1 MKAFSSPLAI
11 ARFALTLAVATPL
24 MLPAATA
31 QPEAALEA
39 RLDAR
44 FHELAQAGFT
54 GFAAIARDG
63 EIIFARG
70 AGFAD
75 PATRRPFTLD
85 TQVDILSITKS
96 FTGMAIASL
105 VDAGRLSPDATL
117 ADFFPDVPGDKA
129 AITVQQLLTH
139 TAGLPDAVGD
149 DFSDEGWDSVREKG
163 FAAELLHAPGSAYRY
178 SNLGFSFLAAIIES
192 VTGRTYEDYLVNDLL
207 VPAGIEQTG
216 YLSVY
221 DDALAARSSRGE
233 PVIDAS
239 WGGHAPNWN
248 LIGNGGLVSTPRD
261 MIAWEHAYQNATI
274 VSPAARDLAHAP
286 LVREGEGA
294 PSFYGYGLVV
304 EDDPQFG
311 RIYWHNGGN
320 RSFNSHWR
328 VLADQGYQLFATTNQ
343 RSVSADR
350 AIEALVAAL
359 MDQEF
364 EVQRPRQVLADPAAL
379 PDTAGG
385 RAAAEFLAMIASD
398 DEAVWRDYVLN
409 RMSDE
414 LRAFAPMEGHLD
426 MMRQLHR
433 DFGNAA
439 IVAVFESGNEIRLG
453 LRDPLSGE
461 VIPVVIEYTGDGL
474 VNGLLLG

>member
-44 FHELAQAGFT
+44 FDELAQAGFT

-409 RMSDE
+409 RMSDDM
-414 LRAFAPMEGHLD
+414 RAVAPMEGHLE
-426 MMRQLHR
+426 MMRQVHQ
-433 DFGNAA
+433 DFGDAA
-439 IVAVFESGNEIRLG
+439 LVAVLESQDMIELH
-453 LRDPLSGE
+453 LRDPQTGE
-461 VIPVVIEYTGDGL
+461 TIPVVIEYAADGS
-474 VNGLLLG
+474 VTGLLLG

>member
-11 ARFALTLAVATPL
+11 ARFAITLAVATPL

-44 FHELAQAGFT
+44 FDELAQAGFT

-364 EVQRPRQVLADPAAL
+364 EVQRPREASADPAAL

-409 RMSDE
+409 RMSDDM
-414 LRAFAPMEGHLD
+414 RAVAPMEGHLE
-426 MMRQLHR
+426 MMRQVHQ
-433 DFGNAA
+433 DFGDAA
-439 IVAVFESGNEIRLG
+439 LVAVLESQDMIELH
-453 LRDPLSGE
+453 LRDPQTGE
-461 VIPVVIEYTGDGL
+461 TIPVVIEYAADGS
-474 VNGLLLG
+474 VTGLLLG